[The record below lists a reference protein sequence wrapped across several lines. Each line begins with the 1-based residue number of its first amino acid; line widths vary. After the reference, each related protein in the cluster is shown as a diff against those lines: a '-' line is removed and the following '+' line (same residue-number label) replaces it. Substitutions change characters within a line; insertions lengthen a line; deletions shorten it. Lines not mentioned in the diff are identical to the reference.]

1 MLYFVLKTF
10 SFVIACH
17 KSFTFI
23 LRADYKIGYRN
34 IAMAIVKSTKWKEAL
49 RHTNE
54 IQEETTTPLR
64 RLIKKMPGAC
74 YNKMS
79 HLIIHKLNLNR

>member
-1 MLYFVLKTF
+1 
-10 SFVIACH
+10 
-17 KSFTFI
+17 
-23 LRADYKIGYRN
+23 
-34 IAMAIVKSTKWKEAL
+34 MAIVKSKKWKEAL

-64 RLIKKMPGAC
+64 RLIKKMPGEC

-79 HLIIHKLNLNR
+79 HLVIDS